1 MSEEIRQLM
10 ETLPTVEDF
19 IDQVDDEFELLFYPK
34 PNKELIGELK
44 EMRNMIASIVD
55 TIKAET
61 TPSVGR
67 DSTKR
72 DKRIKALLRT
82 LTVVSKAWAEA
93 MSHAYKSY
101 ADMYKAYITFLVSVS
116 SGDSDLAKY
125 YIPPYSADVIAT
137 IERYKMAK
145 SEFYVPKSSVD
156 EVVSL
161 IRAFFPQLP
170 EGIAKKIAEEIGKA
184 LGFVKPEA
192 QQGQQMAGGGV
203 PQ

>member
-1 MSEEIRQLM
+1 M
-10 ETLPTVEDF
+10 ETLPTVEDL

-34 PNKELIGELK
+34 PNKELIDELK
-44 EMRNMIASIVD
+44 EMRNMIASIVE
-55 TIKAET
+55 TIKVDTA
-61 TPSVGR
+61 PSVGR

-72 DKRIKALLRT
+72 NRRIKAMVKT
-82 LTVVSKAWAEA
+82 LSLVTKAWAEA
-93 MSHAYKSY
+93 VSHAYKSY

-156 EVVSL
+156 EVVAL

-184 LGFVKPEA
+184 LGFVKPET
-192 QQGQQMAGGGV
+192 QQGQQMMGGGV
-203 PQ
+203 TQ